1 VIVLR
6 LVLAAVLGAGAL
18 VAGLAACTTGG
29 GGEEVPSRE
38 GLPSLRVSSPAFAEG
53 KGIPAKYSCDG
64 ANVSPPLSWSG
75 VPAGAK
81 SLALVIDDPD
91 APSGTYVHWILG
103 GLAPST
109 RSLAEDT
116 VPDGAWQAPNSAD
129 DRAYAGPCPPSGTH
143 HYRFTLYALSSQIA
157 RDLSRGE
164 TLARIGDAALASGRL
179 TGTYQGR

>member
-1 VIVLR
+1 MIVPR
-6 LVLAAVLGAGAL
+6 SVLAAVAGAGVL
-18 VAGLAACTTGG
+18 VAGLAACTGG
-29 GGEEVPSRE
+29 GNNEVAPRDDLRE
-38 GLPSLRVSSPAFAEG
+38 LRVTSPAFAEG

-81 SLALVIDDPD
+81 SLVLVVDDPD

-109 RSLAEDT
+109 RSLAENA
-116 VPDGAWQAPNSAD
+116 VPAGAWQAPNSAD
-129 DRAYAGPCPPSGTH
+129 DRAYTGPCPPNGTH
-143 HYRFTLYALSSQIA
+143 HYRFTLYALSSPIA
-157 RDLSRGE
+157 SDVSRGE

-179 TGTYQGR
+179 TGTYQRR